1 MIQPGTK
8 GGFREPPLLDLKIS
22 DGTLTLDEEGIKKVA
37 GWAVSTRIKQLGLV
51 VCLEN
56 GLISEEEHQ
65 TYNRACSQSRDGR
78 AYSSYISLASS
89 NIDSHWS
96 KDMRKIKNHPKKYP
110 NFLPKS
116 IIIAG
121 KDAYKSALLNMIKEA
136 IDEDGNIYCEV
147 SGEKLEYE
155 RGPKSI
161 SLDRKDNSKGHY
173 PENIIITWNVLNTYR
188 GNNFDS
194 LKEAW
199 IDFQRAF
206 PQINPT

>member
-8 GGFREPPLLDLKIS
+8 GGFKEPPQLTLKVSGGI
-22 DGTLTLDEEGIKKVA
+22 LTLDEEGIKKVA
-37 GWAVSTRIKQLGLV
+37 GWTVSTRINQLGIE
-51 VCLEN
+51 VCLEH
-56 GLISEEEHQ
+56 GLVSKEEHLAF
-65 TYNRACSQSRDGR
+65 NNHKVNIKNKNN
-78 AYSSYISLASS
+78 YSSYISLAST
-89 NIDSHWS
+89 NIHSHWTS
-96 KDMRKIKNHPKKYP
+96 DMEKLKNPKKYP

-121 KDAYKSALLNMIKEA
+121 KDAYRSALLNMIEKA

-147 SGEKLEYE
+147 SGEKIEYHQ
-155 RGPKSI
+155 GPKAI

-173 PENIIITWNVLNTYR
+173 PENIIITWKVLNTYR

-199 IDFQRAF
+199 IDFQRVF